1 MRKLSQYKK
10 IKEEDH
16 ITFEQYSQL
25 SYRDI
30 GATGIDLY
38 VNDVGVGNAP
48 VWKDSE
54 EEGREYI
61 TLNYEIVYLDT
72 IAIKHQP

>member
-10 IKEEDH
+10 IKEDDH
-16 ITFEQYSQL
+16 IIFQQYTQL

-38 VNDVGVGNAP
+38 VDRVGVGNAP

-54 EEGREYI
+54 MEGREYI
-61 TLNYEIVYLDT
+61 TLNYEILYLDT
-72 IAIKHQP
+72 IDQIK